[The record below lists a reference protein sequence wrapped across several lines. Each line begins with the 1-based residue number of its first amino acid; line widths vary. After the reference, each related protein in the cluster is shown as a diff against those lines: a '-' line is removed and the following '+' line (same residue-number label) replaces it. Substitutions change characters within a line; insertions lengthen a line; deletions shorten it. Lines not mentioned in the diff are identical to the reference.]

1 MWNMVAEA
9 TKSVPITVRF
19 HLMPA
24 YSPKIN
30 PVEYAIHL
38 IRLKVLHHAD
48 CKDSLPEFQ
57 RYVKDLCAS
66 GEILSK
72 EQIINLL
79 GHIEELILEF
89 VNLSP
94 KRE

>member
-1 MWNMVAEA
+1 MVAEA
-9 TKSVPITVRF
+9 TKSLPITVRL

-24 YSPKIN
+24 YSLRIN

-38 IRLKVLHHAD
+38 IRLKALHHAD
-48 CKDSLPEFQ
+48 CKDSLSEFQ

-66 GEILSK
+66 RKILSK

-79 GHIEELILEF
+79 GHIEELILKF